1 MTTPTTT
8 HFASAAR
15 VLSDAVHA
23 AGLVVPG
30 FRCPPRVVGVDRT
43 VRRAPGG
50 IGGVVAVRLSDR
62 PFTAAVSDMIE
73 GVVVLNN
80 LTPPDAD
87 RVRTMLWRSMLHF
100 TVQLTSLTPDRISTA
115 DTGVPRVA

>member
-87 RVRTMLWRSMLHF
+87 RVRTMLHF
-100 TVQLTSLTPDRISTA
+100 TVQLTSLTPDRNSTA